1 MMNQDGFS
9 DCYIYSQ
16 FATFAS
22 RADAKVFFELGVI
35 DRICMKARN
44 GLGPTWFGIFVLISR
59 LCVLATSI
67 TEQAMSKIFSNYK
80 WISR

>member
-35 DRICMKARN
+35 D
-44 GLGPTWFGIFVLISR
+44 GIFVLISR